1 MLYHHRLNHYLARDV
16 ARHSGLPLWLAFR
29 CLPAIILGGMLLLL
43 LWLLSA
49 APTRAMTDSSESPPD
64 LNGLQSS
71 HMLLRDAATGAY
83 TPAFIQSSKVHFD
96 ISGMI
101 ATVSLQQTFRNDS
114 ERWMEGVYGFPL
126 PDNAAVRKLEMV
138 IGERRIIGKVREKAE
153 AKALYQQAKKAGK
166 KASLVEQQRP
176 NLFTNRVANI
186 GPKEEITVYLEYV
199 QQVGFLA
206 DTFSLRFP
214 MTLTP
219 RYMPGASL
227 AAHGALE
234 EEVPLAL
241 NPYLGWARPTSEVP
255 DADAISPVQHAAVGS
270 DRQPLNPVEITATLD
285 MGMPLAQVES
295 PYHEIA
301 LARSAGVYSV
311 RLANGLSEMDRD
323 FVLNWQPVTG
333 ATPAAALFTERVG
346 EEYFGLLLVVPPVS
360 ARHAAA
366 MAREVVF
373 VVDTSGSMGGV
384 SIQQAR
390 ASVSQALQ
398 QLRPQDYFN
407 IIEFNSQHRAL
418 YRRPMPA
425 TRHHVQQAQE
435 FVRLLQASGG
445 TEMLPALGAALQPP
459 KESDMHAEQALL
471 RQIIFI
477 TDGAVGN
484 ELALFEEISARLGDN
499 RLFTVG
505 IGSAPNSWFMRKA
518 AQYGRGTHTH
528 IGNLD
533 EVGAKMGDLFD
544 RLSRPVAIDFKVR
557 WPSAVEAWPQ
567 RIPDLYAGEPVSV
580 AVNFGVQPPAGDIHV
595 SAEINGQPWRQ
606 ALQLSTGADPV
617 SSATHRGVASLW
629 ARAKIAGLLDQKVTG
644 REEAAVRQDVLG
656 VALQHQLLSPY
667 TSFIAI
673 EELVSRPA
681 GEGLSSKPVA
691 NTRPRGQSPQVY
703 AYPRTAT
710 TAPAKA
716 WFAVLALFL
725 AMMLCVLRRP
735 EVDHVPLAR
744 A

>member
-49 APTRAMTDSSESPPD
+49 APTRAMTDTSESQPD

-71 HMLLRDAATGAY
+71 HMLLRDAATGGY
-83 TPAFIQSSKVHFD
+83 IPALIQSSKVHFD
-96 ISGMI
+96 ISGMV
-101 ATVSLQQTFRNDS
+101 ATVSLRQTFRNGSD
-114 ERWMEGVYGFPL
+114 RWLEGVYAFPL
-126 PDNAAVRKLEMV
+126 PDNAAVRKLEMM

-199 QQVGFLA
+199 QQVSFLA

-227 AAHGALE
+227 AAQGALE
-234 EEVPLAL
+234 EEAPLAL

-255 DADAISPVQHAAVGS
+255 DADAISPVQHAAPGS

-295 PYHEIA
+295 SYHEIA

-360 ARHAAA
+360 ARHAATI
-366 MAREVVF
+366 AREVVF

-407 IIEFNSQHRAL
+407 VIEFNSQHRAL

-425 TRHHVQQAQE
+425 TRHHVQHAQE

-445 TEMLPALGAALQPP
+445 TEMLPALRAALQLPT
-459 KESDMHAEQALL
+459 ESDVHAEQALL

-484 ELALFEEISARLGDN
+484 EQALFEEISARLGDN
-499 RLFTVG
+499 RLFTIG

-557 WPSAVEAWPQ
+557 WPSAVEVWPQ

-580 AVNFGVQPPAGDIHV
+580 AVNFGAQPPAGDIHV
-595 SAEINGQPWRQ
+595 
-606 ALQLSTGADPV
+606 
-617 SSATHRGVASLW
+617 
-629 ARAKIAGLLDQKVTG
+629 
-644 REEAAVRQDVLG
+644 
-656 VALQHQLLSPY
+656 
-667 TSFIAI
+667 
-673 EELVSRPA
+673 
-681 GEGLSSKPVA
+681 
-691 NTRPRGQSPQVY
+691 
-703 AYPRTAT
+703 
-710 TAPAKA
+710 
-716 WFAVLALFL
+716 
-725 AMMLCVLRRP
+725 
-735 EVDHVPLAR
+735 
-744 A
+744 

>member
-1 MLYHHRLNHYLARDV
+1 MLNHHRLNLYLARDV

-29 CLPAIILGGMLLLL
+29 CLPAIILGGMLLLV
-43 LWLLSA
+43 LWLLA
-49 APTRAMTDSSESPPD
+49 ATPASAMTENGARQAD
-64 LNGLQSS
+64 LNNLQSS
-71 HMLLRDAATGAY
+71 HMLLREALSGQY
-83 TPAFIQSSKVHFD
+83 TPASIQSSKVHFD

-101 ATVSLQQTFRNDS
+101 ATVSLRQTFRNDS
-114 ERWMEGVYGFPL
+114 NGWVEGVYAFPL
-126 PDNAAVRKLEMV
+126 PDNAAVRKLEML
-138 IGERRIIGKVREKAE
+138 IGERRIVGKVRERAE
-153 AKALYQQAKKAGK
+153 AKALYSKAKKAGK

-186 GPKEEITVYLEYV
+186 GPGEEVTVFLEYV
-199 QQVGFLA
+199 QEVVFRS

-219 RYMPGASL
+219 RYMPGTEL
-227 AAHGALE
+227 AQHEPQAQE
-234 EEVPLAL
+234 QPLVL
-241 NPYLGWARPTSEVP
+241 NPYLGWARPTTEVA
-255 DADAISPVQHAAVGS
+255 DADAVSPVQHAATGS
-270 DRQPLNPVEITATLD
+270 DSQPLNPVEITATLD

-301 LARSAGVYSV
+301 LSRNAGVYSV
-311 RLANGLSEMDRD
+311 QLANGQSEMDRD

-333 ATPAAALFTERVG
+333 ANPAAALFTERVG
-346 EEYFGLLLVVPPVS
+346 QEYFGLLLVVPPVS
-360 ARHAAA
+360 ARQAVTV
-366 MAREVVF
+366 AREIIF

-407 IIEFNSQHRAL
+407 IIEFNSQHRRL
-418 YRRPMPA
+418 YRSPMPA

-435 FVRLLQASGG
+435 FVRQLHASGG
-445 TEMLPALGAALQPP
+445 TEMMPALRAALQRSTD
-459 KESDMHAEQALL
+459 SDMHEGQAPL
-471 RQIIFI
+471 RQVVFI

-484 ELALFEEISARLGDN
+484 ELALFQEISSRLGSN

-518 AQYGRGTHTH
+518 AQFGRGTHTH

-533 EVGAKMGDLFD
+533 EVGEKMGALFD

-557 WPSAVEAWPQ
+557 WPVAVEAWPQ
-567 RIPDLYAGEPVSV
+567 RIPDLYAGEPLSV
-580 AVNFGVQPPAGDIHV
+580 AVNFGSQLPADDIQV
-595 SAEINGQPWRQ
+595 TAEINGQPWKQ
-606 ALQLSTGADPV
+606 TLQVASGADPLT
-617 SSATHRGVASLW
+617 AAAHLGVASIW

-644 REEAAVRQDVLG
+644 RDEALVRQDVLP
-656 VALQHQLLSPY
+656 VALKHQLLSPY
-667 TSFIAI
+667 TSFIAV
-673 EELVSRPA
+673 EEVVSRPLK
-681 GEGLSSKPVA
+681 EGLSSQAVA

-703 AYPRTAT
+703 AYARTAT

-716 WFAVLALFL
+716 WFAGLALFL

-735 EVDHVPLAR
+735 EVDHAPLAR